1 MACDEIGER
10 RNFIQEILLIDL
22 ISEKVLSLEIVE
34 SIKKGSSTVIF
45 NVQTAKNITTR
56 LFWLIIFSPEHQRET
71 SQKLGNLIQSSTY
84 IRLEWHLRRTG
95 R

>member
-1 MACDEIGER
+1 MACDEIGKR
-10 RNFIQEILLIDL
+10 RNFIHEILLIDL

-56 LFWLIIFSPEHQRET
+56 LF
-71 SQKLGNLIQSSTY
+71 
-84 IRLEWHLRRTG
+84 
-95 R
+95 